1 MEYMWI
7 RTSRI
12 EAEYMGGVY
21 VNLDFNRMTNPLGS
35 TQTDHTQCLQ
45 AAKLTSEILS

>member
-12 EAEYMGGVY
+12 EAEYMGGYMWVRTSRIEVACMGGVY
-21 VNLDFNRMTNPLGS
+21 VDLDFNRMTNS
-35 TQTDHTQCLQ
+35 
-45 AAKLTSEILS
+45 

>member
-1 MEYMWI
+1 MWI

-21 VNLDFNRMTNPLGS
+21 VDLDFNRMTNS
-35 TQTDHTQCLQ
+35 
-45 AAKLTSEILS
+45 

>member
-21 VNLDFNRMTNPLGS
+21 VDLDFNHMTNPYGS
-35 TQTDHTQCLQ
+35 TQLDHTQCSQ
-45 AAKLTSEILS
+45 AVNISVSLS